1 MAAMTF
7 EIKLASKHMMAY
19 QFGGAG
25 YRHGQ
30 REVPTTIAPAA
41 AKRSADARPMPVEA
55 PVTTTTFPLMFCI
68 KGIAIVECTRI
79 IMSTVTDLSRDT
91 QLIRVFR
98 TTHGA
103 DVFVSQGIGPE

>member
-1 MAAMTF
+1 
-7 EIKLASKHMMAY
+7 MMAY

-30 REVPTTIAPAA
+30 REVPTTTAPAA

-68 KGIAIVECTRI
+68 KGIATGECTSI
-79 IMSTVTDLSRDT
+79 IMSTADLSRDARA